1 MYKRL
6 TLHHA
11 HKCRKGNRRAF
22 RLKVATRGTIE
33 RFFEELFESTKRD
46 AMGDL
51 ADLKD
56 EWVAIVIVIKV
67 CASNSKVKQLVTV
80 IRDLL
85 TSLWRITSCLADSG

>member
-1 MYKRL
+1 MCVDAEKVIDAL
-6 TLHHA
+6 F
-11 HKCRKGNRRAF
+11 GF
-22 RLKVATRGTIE
+22 KVATR
-33 RFFEELFESTKRD
+33 RRDRWFFEELFESTKRD

-51 ADLKD
+51 ADIKD